1 MQDNIILSRGEYE
14 NLLKDSIDLSMLS
27 NDYKHLKRRNKTLE
41 EHIEDLR
48 NDTKF
53 YIELYKYADAR
64 ANQLQRILDNK
75 NHEEV
80 EELEALINERN
91 SHLYNQAKR

>member
-64 ANQLQRILDNK
+64 ANQLQRILD
-75 NHEEV
+75 
-80 EELEALINERN
+80 ERETEGLTN
-91 SHLYNQAKR
+91 G

>member
-1 MQDNIILSRGEYE
+1 MQDYIILSRSEYE
-14 NLLKDSIDLSMLS
+14 ILLKDSIDLSMLS

-64 ANQLQRILDNK
+64 ANQLQRNLD
-75 NHEEV
+75 
-80 EELEALINERN
+80 ERETEDITN
-91 SHLYNQAKR
+91 G

>member
-1 MQDNIILSRGEYE
+1 MQDNIILSRSEYE
-14 NLLKDSIDLSMLS
+14 ILLKDSIDLSMLS

-53 YIELYKYADAR
+53 YIELYKYADAK
-64 ANQLQRILDNK
+64 ANQLQRNLD
-75 NHEEV
+75 
-80 EELEALINERN
+80 ERETEDLTN
-91 SHLYNQAKR
+91 G

>member
-1 MQDNIILSRGEYE
+1 MQDNIILSRSEYE
-14 NLLKDSIDLSMLS
+14 ILLKDSIDLSMLS

-64 ANQLQRILDNK
+64 ANQLQRNLD
-75 NHEEV
+75 
-80 EELEALINERN
+80 
-91 SHLYNQAKR
+91 KRETEDLTNG